1 MDSLDATSFDF
12 WLGDWDCGFEGGTA
26 HNSITR
32 DFAGHVI
39 TEKFQ
44 ILTPQPWTGMSVS
57 VYNPG
62 LDLWR
67 QTWVDESGSYWH
79 FVGSVVYGD
88 PSFGTPEPVDA
99 DRTYKRM
106 VFSNIKKDGFDW
118 RWESS
123 PDQQA
128 WAENWAI
135 RYQRSA

>member
-1 MDSLDATSFDF
+1 MDSMDANSFGF
-12 WLGDWDCGFEGGTA
+12 WLGDWDCAFEGGTA
-26 HNSITR
+26 KNSVTR
-32 DFAGHVI
+32 DFAGHVV
-39 TEKFQ
+39 TEQFH

-57 VYNPG
+57 VHNPG

-79 FVGSVVYGD
+79 FVGSLVDGD

-99 DRTYKRM
+99 DQTYKRM
-106 VFSNIKKDGFDW
+106 VFSNITKDSFDW

-123 PDQQA
+123 PDQQE